1 MADKAKGW
9 LRKRKRAGGM
19 IWLWCY
25 QKLRPSDGKMVEN
38 TITLGLVSEIGD
50 GESAAWMKAGSL
62 KLVEKYISNPGNAQ
76 PTFGWLANHY
86 IKHGLLFNKR
96 NGHRKSKG
104 TIYCYRHA
112 LDEFILPRW
121 QDDVA
126 ARIKPLAIRDWLYN
140 LHDEGDYDWQTVS
153 KVKMVMGQ
161 VFDHADVYDLET
173 CRNPVSKVRVPG
185 SEDDDQVVRVLRPQE
200 TWQIVS
206 RLGDPERTLVVLIAA
221 TGVRISEALA
231 LQWRHVRF
239 DENVI
244 RIEQAFRFSEIT
256 NTKTRSSKADV
267 PMCEALAE
275 FLRTWRSQSPYYR
288 DSDYVFA
295 SDKLNGKKPR
305 TGQMVN
311 RCYLKP
317 AAVAA
322 GIIQPGE
329 RFGFHSLRHSLS
341 TWVHSVT
348 KDLKVA
354 QTMLRHSKP
363 DITAGTYIHGVPEE
377 NRKAQGKFMLAMM
390 QAESS
395 SQADRN
401 SLMYA
406 RPASASVQ

>member
-1 MADKAKGW
+1 MADKVKGW

-19 IWLWCY
+19 VWLWCY
-25 QKLRPSDGKMVEN
+25 HRLRPSDGRMVEN
-38 TITLGLVSEIGD
+38 SIPLGLVSEIGD
-50 GESAAWMKAGSL
+50 DEPAAWMKVGTL
-62 KLVEKYISNPGNAQ
+62 KLVEKHISNPVNGQ

-86 IKHGLLFNKR
+86 IKNGLPFNKR

-104 TIYCYRHA
+104 TIYCYQHA

-121 QDDVA
+121 RDEVA
-126 ARIKPLAIRDWLYN
+126 AKVKPLAIRDWLYD
-140 LHDEGDYDWQTVS
+140 LHDECDYDWQTVS

-161 VFDHADVYDLET
+161 VFDHADIYDLET

-185 SEDDDQVVRVLRPQE
+185 SEDEDKEVRVLQPE
-200 TWQIVS
+200 KTWQIIS
-206 RLGDPERTLVVLIAA
+206 RLQDPERTLVVLIAA

-231 LQWRHVRF
+231 LLWKHVRF
-239 DENVI
+239 DDDSI
-244 RIEQAFRFSEIT
+244 RIEQAFRLAEIT
-256 NTKTRSSKADV
+256 TTKTKSSKASV

-275 FLRTWRSQSPYYR
+275 FLHNWRSNSPYHR
-288 DSDYVFA
+288 DSDFVFA

-317 AAVAA
+317 AAIAA
-322 GIIQPGE
+322 GIIKPDE

-377 NRKAQGKFMLAMM
+377 NLKAQGQYMSAMM
-390 QAESS
+390 KGENS
-395 SQADRN
+395 SQANKDF
-401 SLMYA
+401 LMNA
-406 RPASASVQ
+406 KPASDAVQ